1 MAPILTKL
9 FTSAPQGRFKYNLH
23 RDFWKEGIFFFFG
36 KREKFMLTQTQP
48 SFIGYLLKIPHEI
61 FLQVEG

>member
-9 FTSAPQGRFKYNLH
+9 FTSAPQGRFKYN
-23 RDFWKEGIFFFFG
+23 FSVIFG

-48 SFIGYLLKIPHEI
+48 SFIGYFLKIPHEI